1 MAGSSGPGHPSAS
14 KRLVRSQQGTRFR
27 LETRAQVDGVIR
39 RLRLASGL
47 VMLAYVTTHFVN
59 HSLGLISVQAMDAAL
74 VEIYKYWASPLGGV
88 LLYGA
93 FAIHYS
99 LALWALWLRRS
110 LKMPLAEATQL
121 VLGFSIPFFLTA
133 HVLQTRV
140 ADTFFGADYGY
151 YSSVLYS
158 FFVTHP
164 LNGWLQLTV
173 LVIAWVH
180 AMIGLWFWL
189 RLKPWYP
196 RWQPILY
203 AFTLLLPTLA
213 ILGFFEGGR
222 QVMAL
227 AEDPAWMAQ
236 LAQDHPHAAPADA
249 AFLDEMV
256 VWVRYAFLAALVAV
270 LAARLARSRWQ
281 RRHGIVRLTYPSGR
295 IVQIVRGVSVLEASR
310 MAGIPHAS
318 VCGGRGRC
326 STCRIKVDGPQEAL
340 VPPAPEEVKVLRRV
354 GAAPDVRLACQ
365 LRPHGDLRV
374 TPLLPA
380 SAQASDGFRRPGY
393 LHGAEREIA
402 ILFGDLRSFTQ
413 LSEKKLP
420 YDLVFLLN
428 RYFAE
433 TGHAV
438 EATGGR
444 IDKFIGDGV
453 MALFGLDAGVEA
465 GCREALAAARQMSE
479 RMEALNR
486 ALVHDIS
493 EPLRIG
499 IGIHT
504 GPAIVGEMGYGSAVS
519 VTAVGDAV
527 NTASRIEGLT
537 KTYACE
543 LVISEAVA
551 LRAGVDLGAAPR
563 HEIEIRGRVERLVV
577 RTFASA
583 QDLPVVQ
590 RGAAKKME
598 RVAAAE

>member
-1 MAGSSGPGHPSAS
+1 MN
-14 KRLVRSQQGTRFR
+14 
-27 LETRAQVDGVIR
+27 GVIR

-59 HSLGLISVQAMDAAL
+59 HSLGLISVQAMDGAL
-74 VEIYKYWASPLGGV
+74 EHIYEYWASQLGAI

-93 FAIHYS
+93 FATHYS

-110 LKMPLAEATQL
+110 LKMPFAEATQL
-121 VLGFSIPFFLTA
+121 VLGFSIPFFLTD

-140 ADTFFGADYGY
+140 ADTFYGAGVGY
-151 YSSVLYS
+151 YSAVLQTY
-158 FFVTHP
+158 FVTNP
-164 LNGWLQLTV
+164 LRGALQFAV
-173 LVIAWVH
+173 LLIAWVH

-189 RLKPWYP
+189 RLKRWYP

-203 AFTLLLPTLA
+203 AFALLLPTLA
-213 ILGFFEGGR
+213 ILGALEAGR
-222 QVMAL
+222 QVTAM
-227 AEDPAWMAQ
+227 AEDPAWVAQ
-236 LAQDHPHAAPADA
+236 FTQDHPRPAPADA
-249 AFLDEMV
+249 AFLDQLV
-256 VWVRYAFLAALVAV
+256 VWVRYAFVAALLAV
-270 LAARLARSRWQ
+270 LAARVVRWYWQ
-281 RRHGIVRLTYPSGR
+281 RRHGVVRLTYPSGR
-295 IVQIVRGVSVLEASR
+295 VVPIVRGVSVLEASR

-326 STCRIKVDGPQEAL
+326 STCRIRVDGPPEAVL
-340 VPPAPEEVKVLRRV
+340 VPAPEEVKVLRRV

-380 SAQASDGFRRPGY
+380 TAQARDGFSRPGY

-438 EATGGR
+438 EAAGGH

-453 MALFGLDAGVEA
+453 MALFGLDSGVEA
-465 GCREALAAARQMSE
+465 GCRQALAAARDMSA
-479 RMEALNR
+479 RMESLNR
-486 ALVHDIS
+486 ALVHDIP

-519 VTAVGDAV
+519 VTAVGDSV

-537 KTYACE
+537 KTYGCE

-551 LRAGVDLGAAPR
+551 LRAGIDVGDAPR

-577 RTFASA
+577 RTFARA
-583 QDLPVVQ
+583 RDLPE
-590 RGAAKKME
+590 RAAGKKVE
-598 RVAAAE
+598 RVAAE

>member
-1 MAGSSGPGHPSAS
+1 MN
-14 KRLVRSQQGTRFR
+14 
-27 LETRAQVDGVIR
+27 GVIR

-59 HSLGLISVQAMDAAL
+59 HSLGLISVQAMDGAL
-74 VEIYKYWASPLGGV
+74 EHIYEYWASQLGAV

-93 FAIHYS
+93 FATHYS

-110 LKMPLAEATQL
+110 LKMPFAEATQL
-121 VLGFSIPFFLTA
+121 VLGFSIPFFLTD

-140 ADTFFGADYGY
+140 ADTFYGAGVGY
-151 YSSVLYS
+151 YSAVLQTY
-158 FFVTHP
+158 FVTNP
-164 LNGWLQLTV
+164 LRGALQFAV
-173 LVIAWVH
+173 LLIAWVH

-189 RLKPWYP
+189 RLKRWYP

-203 AFTLLLPTLA
+203 AFALLLPTLA
-213 ILGFFEGGR
+213 ILGALEAGR
-222 QVMAL
+222 QVTAM
-227 AEDPAWMAQ
+227 AEDPAWVAQ
-236 LAQDHPHAAPADA
+236 FTQDHPRPAPADA
-249 AFLDEMV
+249 AFLDQLV
-256 VWVRYAFLAALVAV
+256 VWVRYAFVAALLAV
-270 LAARLARSRWQ
+270 LAARVVRWYWQ
-281 RRHGIVRLTYPSGR
+281 RRHGVVRLTYPSGR
-295 IVQIVRGVSVLEASR
+295 VVPIVRGVSVLEASR

-326 STCRIKVDGPQEAL
+326 STCRIRVDGPPEAVL
-340 VPPAPEEVKVLRRV
+340 VPAPEEVKVLRRV

-380 SAQASDGFRRPGY
+380 TAQARDGFSRPGY

-433 TGHAV
+433 TGQAV
-438 EATGGR
+438 EAAGGH

-453 MALFGLDAGVEA
+453 MALFGLDSGVEA
-465 GCREALAAARQMSE
+465 GCRQALAAARDMSA
-479 RMEALNR
+479 RMESLNR
-486 ALVHDIS
+486 ALVHDIP

-519 VTAVGDAV
+519 VTAVGDSV

-537 KTYACE
+537 KTYGCE

-551 LRAGVDLGAAPR
+551 LRAGIDVGDAPR

-577 RTFASA
+577 RTFAQA
-583 QDLPVVQ
+583 RDLPE
-590 RGAAKKME
+590 RAAGKKVE
-598 RVAAAE
+598 RVAAE

>member
-1 MAGSSGPGHPSAS
+1 
-14 KRLVRSQQGTRFR
+14 
-27 LETRAQVDGVIR
+27 VDGVIR

-59 HSLGLISVQAMDAAL
+59 HSLGLISVQVMDRTL
-74 VEIYKYWASPLGGV
+74 VEIYQYWSSPLGSV

-93 FAIHYS
+93 FATHYS

-110 LKMPLAEATQL
+110 LKMPVAEATQL
-121 VLGFSIPFFLTA
+121 VLGFSIPFFLTD
-133 HVLQTRV
+133 HVLKTRV
-140 ADTFFGADYGY
+140 ADTFYGADVGY
-151 YSSVLYS
+151 YSTLLLTY
-158 FFVTHP
+158 FVTNP
-164 LNGWLQLTV
+164 LRGGLQLVV

-203 AFTLLLPTLA
+203 AFALLIPTLA
-213 ILGFFEGGR
+213 ILGYFEAGR
-222 QVMAL
+222 QVMTL
-227 AEDPAWMAQ
+227 SEDPAWVAR
-236 LAQDHPHAAPADA
+236 LAEEHPHAAPADA
-249 AFLDEMV
+249 AFLDQMV
-256 VWVRYAFLAALVAV
+256 VWVRYGFVAALLAV
-270 LAARLARSRWQ
+270 LAARLVRWHWQ
-281 RRHGIVRLTYPSGR
+281 RRRGVVRLTYPSGR
-295 IVQIVRGVSVLEASR
+295 VVQIVRGVSVLEASR

-326 STCRIKVDGPQEAL
+326 STCRIRVEGAQEAL
-340 VPPAPEEVKVLRRV
+340 VTPAAEEVKVLRRV

-365 LRPHGDLRV
+365 LRPQGDLRV

-380 SAQASDGFRRPGY
+380 TAQARDGFSRPGY

-428 RYFAE
+428 RYFSE
-433 TGHAV
+433 TGHAI
-438 EATGGR
+438 EAAGGR

-453 MALFGLDAGVEA
+453 MALFGLDSGVEA
-465 GCREALAAARQMSE
+465 GCRQALAAARDMSE
-479 RMEALNR
+479 RMETLNR
-486 ALVHDIS
+486 ALIHDIA

-519 VTAVGDAV
+519 VTAVGDSV
-527 NTASRIEGLT
+527 NTASRLEGLT

-551 LRAGVDLGAAPR
+551 LRAGIDLGAAPR

-577 RTFASA
+577 RTFARA
-583 QDLPVVQ
+583 RDLPVLQGGVK
-590 RGAAKKME
+590 KKMA
-598 RVAAAE
+598 RVAAE

>member
-1 MAGSSGPGHPSAS
+1 
-14 KRLVRSQQGTRFR
+14 
-27 LETRAQVDGVIR
+27 VDRVIR

-59 HSLGLISVQAMDAAL
+59 HSLGLISVQAMDRAL
-74 VEIYKYWASPLGGV
+74 VEIYQYWSSPLGGV

-93 FAIHYS
+93 FATHYS

-110 LKMPLAEATQL
+110 LKMPVAEATQL
-121 VLGFSIPFFLTA
+121 VLGFSIPFFLTD
-133 HVLQTRV
+133 HVLKTRV
-140 ADTFFGADYGY
+140 ADTFYGADVGY
-151 YSSVLYS
+151 YSSLLLTY
-158 FFVTHP
+158 FVSNP
-164 LNGWLQLTV
+164 LRGGLQLVV

-196 RWQPILY
+196 RCQPILY
-203 AFTLLLPTLA
+203 ALALLIPTLA
-213 ILGFFEGGR
+213 ILGYFEGGR
-222 QVMAL
+222 QVMTM
-227 AEDPAWMAQ
+227 AEDPAWVAQ
-236 LAQDHPHAAPADA
+236 LAQEHPHAAPADA
-249 AFLDEMV
+249 AFLDQLV
-256 VWVRYAFLAALVAV
+256 VWVRYGFVAALLAV
-270 LAARLARSRWQ
+270 LAARLVRWQWQ
-281 RRHGIVRLTYPSGR
+281 RRRGVVRLTYPSGR
-295 IVQIVRGVSVLEASR
+295 VVQIVRGVSVLEASR
-310 MAGIPHAS
+310 MSGIPHAS

-326 STCRIKVDGPQEAL
+326 STCRIRVEGPQEAL
-340 VPPAPEEVKVLRRV
+340 LTPAAEEVKVLRRV

-365 LRPHGDLRV
+365 LRPQGDLRV

-380 SAQASDGFRRPGY
+380 TAQARDGFSRPGY

-428 RYFAE
+428 RYFSE
-433 TGHAV
+433 TGHAI
-438 EATGGR
+438 EAAGGR

-453 MALFGLDAGVEA
+453 MALFGLDSGVEA
-465 GCREALAAARQMSE
+465 GCRQALVAARDMSE
-479 RMEALNR
+479 RMETLNR
-486 ALVHDIS
+486 ALIHDIA

-519 VTAVGDAV
+519 VTAVGDSV

-551 LRAGVDLGAAPR
+551 LRAGIDLGDAPR

-577 RTFASA
+577 RTFARA
-583 QDLPVVQ
+583 RDLPVLQGGVK
-590 RGAAKKME
+590 KKMA
-598 RVAAAE
+598 RVAE

>member
-1 MAGSSGPGHPSAS
+1 
-14 KRLVRSQQGTRFR
+14 
-27 LETRAQVDGVIR
+27 VDGVIR

-59 HSLGLISVQAMDAAL
+59 HSLGLISVQAMDRAL
-74 VEIYKYWASPLGGV
+74 IEIYQYWSSPLGGV

-93 FAIHYS
+93 FATHYS

-110 LKMPLAEATQL
+110 LKMPFAEATQL
-121 VLGFSIPFFLTA
+121 VLGFSIPFFLTD
-133 HVLQTRV
+133 HVLKTRV
-140 ADTFFGADYGY
+140 ADTFYGADVGY
-151 YSSVLYS
+151 YSSLLLTY
-158 FFVTHP
+158 FVTNP
-164 LNGWLQLTV
+164 LRGGLQLVV

-203 AFTLLLPTLA
+203 AFALLIPTLA
-213 ILGFFEGGR
+213 ILGYFEAGR
-222 QVMAL
+222 QVMTL
-227 AEDPAWMAQ
+227 SEDPAWVEQ
-236 LAQDHPHAAPADA
+236 LAQEHPHAAPADA
-249 AFLDEMV
+249 AFLDQMV
-256 VWVRYAFLAALVAV
+256 VWVRYGFVAALLGV
-270 LAARLARSRWQ
+270 LAARLVRWQWQ
-281 RRHGIVRLTYPSGR
+281 RRRGVVRLTYPSGR
-295 IVQIVRGVSVLEASR
+295 VVQIVRGVSVLEASR

-326 STCRIKVDGPQEAL
+326 STCRIRVEGSQEAL
-340 VPPAPEEVKVLRRV
+340 VTPAAEEVKVLRRV

-365 LRPHGDLRV
+365 LRPQGDLRV

-380 SAQASDGFRRPGY
+380 TAEARDGFSRPGY

-428 RYFAE
+428 RYFSE
-433 TGHAV
+433 TGHAI
-438 EATGGR
+438 EAAGGR

-453 MALFGLDAGVEA
+453 MALFGLDSGAEA
-465 GCREALAAARQMSE
+465 GCREALAAARDMSE
-479 RMEALNR
+479 RMETLNR
-486 ALVHDIS
+486 ALIHDIA

-519 VTAVGDAV
+519 ITAGGDSV
-527 NTASRIEGLT
+527 NTASRLEGLT

-551 LRAGVDLGAAPR
+551 LRAGADLGDAPR
-563 HEIEIRGRVERLVV
+563 HEIEIRGRVERLIV
-577 RTFASA
+577 RTFARA
-583 QDLPVVQ
+583 RDLPVLQ
-590 RGAAKKME
+590 GAVKKKRA
-598 RVAAAE
+598 RVAAE

>member
-1 MAGSSGPGHPSAS
+1 
-14 KRLVRSQQGTRFR
+14 
-27 LETRAQVDGVIR
+27 
-39 RLRLASGL
+39 
-47 VMLAYVTTHFVN
+47 MLAYVTTHFVN
-59 HSLGLISVQAMDAAL
+59 HSLGLVSLQVMDFAL
-74 VEIYKYWASPLGGV
+74 EHIYQYWASPLGSV

-93 FAIHYS
+93 FATHYS

-121 VLGFSIPFFLTA
+121 VLGFSIPFFLTD

-140 ADTFFGADYGY
+140 ADTFYDANVGY
-151 YSSVLYS
+151 YSNVLHTY
-158 FFVTHP
+158 FVTNP
-164 LNGWLQLTV
+164 LRGGLQFAV
-173 LVIAWVH
+173 MVIAWVH

-203 AFTLLLPTLA
+203 AFALLMPTLA
-213 ILGFFEGGR
+213 ILGALEGGR

-227 AEDPAWMAQ
+227 AQDPAWLAQ
-236 LAQDHPHAAPADA
+236 LARDHAPAAPADA
-249 AFLDEMV
+249 AFIDQLV
-256 VWVRYAFLAALVAV
+256 VWVRYAFVAALLAV
-270 LAARLARSRWQ
+270 LAARMVRWYWQ
-281 RRHGIVRLTYPSGR
+281 RRRGIVRLTYPNGR
-295 IVQIVRGVSVLEASR
+295 VVQIVRGVSVLEASR

-326 STCRIKVDGPQEAL
+326 STCRIRVAGPQEAVL
-340 VPPAPEEVKVLRRV
+340 PPAPEEVKVLRRV

-380 SAQASDGFRRPGY
+380 TAQARDGFGRPGY
-393 LHGAEREIA
+393 LHGAEREIV

-438 EATGGR
+438 EAAGGR

-453 MALFGLDAGVEA
+453 MALFGLDSGAEA
-465 GCREALAAARQMSE
+465 GCREALAAARDMSE
-479 RMEALNR
+479 RMETLNR
-486 ALVHDIS
+486 ALIHDLP

-504 GPAIVGEMGYGSAVS
+504 GPAIVGEMGYGTAVS
-519 VTAVGDAV
+519 ITAVGDSV
-527 NTASRIEGLT
+527 NTASRVEGLT

-551 LRAGVDLGAAPR
+551 LRAGVDLGAAAR
-563 HEIEIRGRVERLVV
+563 HEIEIRGRIEGLVV
-577 RTFASA
+577 RTFTSA
-583 QDLPVVQ
+583 RDLPVLG
-590 RGAAKKME
+590 RGALKK
-598 RVAAAE
+598 VLAAE

>member
-1 MAGSSGPGHPSAS
+1 
-14 KRLVRSQQGTRFR
+14 
-27 LETRAQVDGVIR
+27 VDGVIR

-59 HSLGLISVQAMDAAL
+59 HSLGLISVQVMDRTL
-74 VEIYKYWASPLGGV
+74 VEIYQYWSSPLGGV

-93 FAIHYS
+93 FATHYS

-110 LKMPLAEATQL
+110 LKMPFAEATQL
-121 VLGFSIPFFLTA
+121 VLGFSIPFFLTD
-133 HVLQTRV
+133 HVLKTRV
-140 ADTFFGADYGY
+140 ADTFYGADVGY
-151 YSSVLYS
+151 YSSLLLTY
-158 FFVTHP
+158 FVTNP
-164 LNGWLQLTV
+164 LRGGLQLVV

-203 AFTLLLPTLA
+203 AFALLIPTLA
-213 ILGFFEGGR
+213 ILGYFEAGR
-222 QVMAL
+222 QVMTL
-227 AEDPAWMAQ
+227 SEDPAWVAQ
-236 LAQDHPHAAPADA
+236 LAQEHPHAAPADA
-249 AFLDEMV
+249 AFLDQMV
-256 VWVRYAFLAALVAV
+256 VWVRYGFVAALLAV
-270 LAARLARSRWQ
+270 LAARLVRWHWQ
-281 RRHGIVRLTYPSGR
+281 RRRGVVRLTYPSGR
-295 IVQIVRGVSVLEASR
+295 VVQIVRGVSVLEASR

-326 STCRIKVDGPQEAL
+326 STCRIRVEGSQEAL
-340 VPPAPEEVKVLRRV
+340 VTPAAEEVKVLRRV

-365 LRPHGDLRV
+365 LRPLGDLRV

-380 SAQASDGFRRPGY
+380 TAQARDGFSRPGY

-428 RYFAE
+428 RYFSE
-433 TGHAV
+433 TGHAI
-438 EATGGR
+438 EAAGGR

-453 MALFGLDAGVEA
+453 MALFGLDSGAEA
-465 GCREALAAARQMSE
+465 GCREALAAARDMSE
-479 RMEALNR
+479 RMETLNR
-486 ALVHDIS
+486 ALIHDIA

-519 VTAVGDAV
+519 VTAVGDSV
-527 NTASRIEGLT
+527 NTASRLEGLT

-551 LRAGVDLGAAPR
+551 LRAGADLGDAPR
-563 HEIEIRGRVERLVV
+563 HEIEIRGRVERLIV
-577 RTFASA
+577 RTFARA
-583 QDLPVVQ
+583 RDLPVLQDGV
-590 RGAAKKME
+590 KKKRA
-598 RVAAAE
+598 RVAAE

>member
-1 MAGSSGPGHPSAS
+1 MN
-14 KRLVRSQQGTRFR
+14 
-27 LETRAQVDGVIR
+27 GVIR

-47 VMLAYVTTHFVN
+47 VMLAYVTTHFLN
-59 HSLGLISVQAMDAAL
+59 HSLGLISVQAMDRAL
-74 VEIYKYWASPLGGV
+74 EHIYEYWASQLGSV

-93 FAIHYS
+93 FATHYG

-110 LKMPLAEATQL
+110 LKMPFAEATQL
-121 VLGFSIPFFLTA
+121 VLGFSIPFFLTD

-140 ADTFFGADYGY
+140 ADTFYGAGVGY
-151 YSSVLYS
+151 YSAVLQTY
-158 FFVTHP
+158 FVTNP
-164 LNGWLQLTV
+164 LRGALQFAV
-173 LVIAWVH
+173 LLIAWVH

-189 RLKPWYP
+189 RLKRWYP

-203 AFTLLLPTLA
+203 AFALLLPTLA
-213 ILGFFEGGR
+213 ILGALEAGR
-222 QVMAL
+222 QVATM
-227 AEDPAWMAQ
+227 AEDPAWVAQ
-236 LAQDHPHAAPADA
+236 FTQDHPRPAPADA
-249 AFLDEMV
+249 AFLDQLV
-256 VWVRYAFLAALVAV
+256 VWVRCAFVAALLFV
-270 LAARLARSRWQ
+270 LAARTVRWYWQ
-281 RRHGIVRLTYPSGR
+281 RRHGVVRLTYPSGR
-295 IVQIVRGVSVLEASR
+295 VVPIVRGVSVLEASR

-326 STCRIKVDGPQEAL
+326 STCRIRIDGPSEAVL
-340 VPPAPEEVKVLRRV
+340 VPALEEVKVLRRV

-380 SAQASDGFRRPGY
+380 SAQARDGFSRPGY

-438 EATGGR
+438 EAAGGH

-453 MALFGLDAGVEA
+453 MALFGLDSGVEA
-465 GCREALAAARQMSE
+465 GCRQALAAARDMSE
-479 RMEALNR
+479 RMETLNR
-486 ALVHDIS
+486 ALVHDIP

-519 VTAVGDAV
+519 VTAVGDSV

-537 KTYACE
+537 KTYGCE

-551 LRAGVDLGAAPR
+551 LRAGIDLGDAPR

-577 RTFASA
+577 RTFARA
-583 QDLPVVQ
+583 RDLPELA
-590 RGAAKKME
+590 AAKKVQ
-598 RVAAAE
+598 RVAAE